1 MKKALSL
8 VLALVLLLSVTSVF
22 AEEEKTTL
30 TLWCIATESDSNRIA
45 YEKAIPE
52 IEEAFNVK
60 IEWEAFENDSYKTKI
75 KSTSAEELPDIFFT
89 WAGAFC
95 GDFATA
101 GKVYCLDEAYAEYA
115 DALPDVMTKN
125 ATYDGKRYA
134 VPLTM
139 NIVAMFANMDLLAE
153 VGYDKVPETYEDL
166 IACCDALKAKGI
178 IPFGCSGNATW
189 CVTEYL
195 EPIIEKTIGY
205 EELGN
210 IFAGKSTWNNP
221 AIATAVDNFQKMVM
235 GGYFDPEGVA
245 LDNDTV
251 KANFIAGKYAFYQNG
266 TWNCGDISKKGD
278 NFKVALFPV
287 MDAEKATYAQVIG
300 GPADSLA
307 VSANGKNPELAAKVA
322 FALGKKIC
330 QYSFIDAGSGLPAWT
345 PDYDT
350 SAVNYLTTDVAA
362 MVAAADGMVLFGD
375 TAMSADPANVYL
387 SYVAKVYG
395 CEIDGAGFI
404 EALANE
410 LQ

>member
-1 MKKALSL
+1 MKKLVAL
-8 VLALVLLLSVTSVF
+8 VLAACLLLGITSAL
-22 AEEEKTTL
+22 AEETKTL

-52 IEEAFNVK
+52 IEAEFGIK

-101 GKVYCLDEAYAEYA
+101 GKVYCLDEAYEEYK

-166 IACCDALKAKGI
+166 IACCDALLAKGI

-195 EPIIEKTIGY
+195 EPIILKTIGY
-205 EELGN
+205 EALGD
-210 IFAGKSTWNNP
+210 IFALKGTWNDP
-221 AIATAVDNFQKMVM
+221 AIAGAVDTFQEMITK
-235 GGYFDPEGVA
+235 GYFDPDG
-245 LDNDTV
+245 LTMDNDQV
-251 KANFIAGKYAFYQNG
+251 KAKFIAGELAFYQNG
-266 TWNCGDISKKGD
+266 TWNCGDIAKAGD

-287 MDAEKATYAQVIG
+287 MDAEKATYGQVIG

-307 VSANGKNPELAAKVA
+307 VSANGSDPALAAKIA

-375 TAMSADPANVYL
+375 TAMSADPANIYL

-404 EALANE
+404 EALTNE

>member
-95 GDFATA
+95 GDFAAA